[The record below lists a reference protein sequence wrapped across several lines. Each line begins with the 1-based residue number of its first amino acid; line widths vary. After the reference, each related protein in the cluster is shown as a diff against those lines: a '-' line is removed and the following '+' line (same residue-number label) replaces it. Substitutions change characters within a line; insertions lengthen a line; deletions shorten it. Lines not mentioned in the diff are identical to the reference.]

1 MENEKINGQFKATMW
16 FSIILIVL
24 ATIIFIGTISQTTY
38 STIILASYIFQLLL
52 LVATAVGCGM
62 KKKFGLICGIIV
74 GILMILSL
82 SIADMA
88 IGICFI
94 INCAGILKKSK

>member
-16 FSIILIVL
+16 FSIILIAIAIVIL
-24 ATIIFIGTISQTTY
+24 IATIFNSTY
-38 STIILASYIFQLLL
+38 STITIVSYIFQLLL
-52 LVATAVGCGM
+52 LIATAIGCGM

-82 SIADMA
+82 SLLDII

-94 INCAGILKKSK
+94 INCAGILKQLK